1 MEELRLHEERGP
13 FVNMPGMTEEKFDSL
28 RFKERE
34 GNKYRSRSFRGSF
47 GSKTKPISIRFT
59 NIGIAKMTWPRLIH
73 LIATHHS
80 MQFLQPGM
88 YYLLWHK
95 RLVFLLLCCIPK
107 NMPNFLR
114 MSILVDFLHPYPF
127 GTDINWGLKEL
138 FGDKMWATNISAWNR
153 AAAATG
159 NASPSGK
166 PHIPTGQL
174 ATKELYKQPASM
186 HPKKGLLSHR
196 RNQEYRS
203 WQL

>member
-34 GNKYRSRSFRGSF
+34 GNKYHSRSFRGSF

-138 FGDKMWATNISAWNR
+138 FGDKMHVGDKYISLEPGSGSDGKRVAFWKTTHTDGTISYQRTVQATSVHASKEGTPIASTESRIS
-153 AAAATG
+153 
-159 NASPSGK
+159 
-166 PHIPTGQL
+166 
-174 ATKELYKQPASM
+174 
-186 HPKKGLLSHR
+186 
-196 RNQEYRS
+196 
-203 WQL
+203 